1 MNSKEGDHL
10 IVARDYFPNSVA
22 WVNKREEWKAFVKTW
37 ERLEEQVK
45 KVGFSFDP
53 RFNSVFWA
61 YSLANL
67 CKEIVFGFCWA
78 EAWADFYKKKITEG
92 SMPSNAVM
100 QVSFYAG
107 NCITMIDSC
116 RDKLALM
123 VWAYFCPFN
132 PNEKEEILIYEGV
145 LERLLAPV
153 KFGLKLEGH
162 QEFIEYLEKI
172 KGDDFKRIEKYR
184 HLKVHRMEPQIEMYQ
199 TGPHQEIPYLVPLT
213 TSESIQKFKD
223 RLKEKYPDP
232 DFRETIFE
240 RCKIE
245 GVPFSTI
252 PVKHQLWEYK
262 TIRKHIEKCMLGL
275 LEATAGCWNE
285 LLKRQPL
292 LK

>member
-1 MNSKEGDHL
+1 MNSKESAHL
-10 IVARDYFPNSVA
+10 IVARDYLPVSVD
-22 WVNKREEWKAFVKTW
+22 WVNKRDEWKAFVKTW
-37 ERLEEQVK
+37 ERFEEQVK
-45 KVGFSFDP
+45 KVGFPSDP

-61 YSLANL
+61 YNLANL

-78 EAWADFYKKKITEG
+78 EAWAEFYKKKIPEG
-92 SMPSNAVM
+92 SMPSNSFM

-153 KFGLKLEGH
+153 KFGLKLDGH

-213 TSESIQKFKD
+213 NPESIQKFKD
-223 RLKEKYPDP
+223 RLKESYPDP

-240 RCKIE
+240 QCKIE

-252 PVKHQLWEYK
+252 PIKHQLWEYK

-275 LEATAGCWNE
+275 LEATTGCWNE

>member
-1 MNSKEGDHL
+1 M
-10 IVARDYFPNSVA
+10 
-22 WVNKREEWKAFVKTW
+22 
-37 ERLEEQVK
+37 
-45 KVGFSFDP
+45 
-53 RFNSVFWA
+53 
-61 YSLANL
+61 
-67 CKEIVFGFCWA
+67 
-78 EAWADFYKKKITEG
+78 
-92 SMPSNAVM
+92 
-100 QVSFYAG
+100 
-107 NCITMIDSC
+107 
-116 RDKLALM
+116 
-123 VWAYFCPFN
+123 
-132 PNEKEEILIYEGV
+132 IYEGV

-153 KFGLKLEGH
+153 KFGLKLDGH

-213 TSESIQKFKD
+213 NPESIQKFKD
-223 RLKEKYPDP
+223 RLKESYPDP

-240 RCKIE
+240 QCKIE

-252 PVKHQLWEYK
+252 PIKHQLWEYK

-275 LEATAGCWNE
+275 LEATTGCWNE